1 LYGQYWVNPLN
12 KFLILAAFI
21 VILSALLIAY
31 DRPAKKKQKITGRG
45 GDFES

>member
-1 LYGQYWVNPLN
+1 LD

-21 VILSALLIAY
+21 VLLSVALIVY

>member
-1 LYGQYWVNPLN
+1 LD
-12 KFLILAAFI
+12 KFLILAGFI
-21 VILSALLIAY
+21 VFLSVALIVY

>member
-1 LYGQYWVNPLN
+1 LD

-21 VILSALLIAY
+21 VILSVALIVY
-31 DRPAKKKQKITGRG
+31 DRPAKKKEKITGRG